1 MPEGKEEVKT
11 ENDEAAQF
19 RAEMERQ
26 QKLWGLTDWTYQFKT
41 AKATQGTS
49 HEAEVDFDCD
59 TRHVTIVYNIGVEDA
74 LSPIDVA
81 RHETLHIALA
91 DTILSAIHARDES
104 DPILAREEHKF
115 IERALKVWK

>member
-1 MPEGKEEVKT
+1 MKT
-11 ENDEAAQF
+11 ANDEAAQF
-19 RAEMERQ
+19 REEMERQ

-41 AKATQGTS
+41 EKATQGKS
-49 HEAEVDFDCD
+49 HEAEVFFDCD
-59 TRHVTIVYNIGVEDA
+59 TRHVMITYNIGVEDA

-91 DTILSAIHARDES
+91 DMLLAAIQARNES

-115 IERALKVWK
+115 IERAIKVWK